1 MAFPDKLSQLC
12 TPSLVYFVLSIVG
25 VVLAIF
31 QNMGNI
37 NKYCLGSFVCQV
49 PSTIAVFIVKFVCIF
64 FWTWVLNL
72 MCKDGHTNIAWFLV
86 LLPFI
91 LLFMI
96 IALIMTYQK
105 DNKQKKQKKQIT
117 NTGGVGSASSAT
129 MPYDGF
135 QSGFATIEGYGGY
148 STVSA
153 QNKKTVANSSGRSMA
168 STNSYARTNS
178 KMSRK

>member
-1 MAFPDKLSQLC
+1 M
-12 TPSLVYFVLSIVG
+12 
-25 VVLAIF
+25 IF
-31 QNMGNI
+31 
-37 NKYCLGSFVCQV
+37 
-49 PSTIAVFIVKFVCIF
+49 
-64 FWTWVLNL
+64 
-72 MCKDGHTNIAWFLV
+72 
-86 LLPFI
+86 
-91 LLFMI
+91 

-117 NTGGVGSASSAT
+117 NTGGMGSASSAT

-135 QSGFATIEGYGGY
+135 QSGFATIEGYGGGY

-178 KMSRK
+178 TMKRK

>member
-37 NKYCLGSFVCQV
+37 NKYCLGSFACQV

-72 MCKDGHTNIAWFLV
+72 MCKDGHT
-86 LLPFI
+86 I
-91 LLFMI
+91 LLLMI
-96 IALIMTYQK
+96 IALIMVYQK

-117 NTGGVGSASSAT
+117 NTGGMGSASSAT